1 MKQNRFVKML
11 LITVMLS
18 VLGCAQNEA
27 VRKDD
32 GLLIPVPQ
40 KSAETGKVAPARP
53 ATTAAQATPATDL
66 TARQIAAAGDSA
78 DSRKDTLLQTTVAGV
93 VYFGFD
99 SYVLTSESGNILQS
113 HFNKLAGKPSIRIE
127 GHCDEQGS
135 SEYNLA
141 LGEKRAKSA
150 RNYLVTLGYP
160 VEKISAISYGKER
173 PANSGHDEA
182 AWAKNRRDEIHI
194 VK

>member
-1 MKQNRFVKML
+1 MV

-18 VLGCAQNEA
+18 ALGCARNEL
-27 VRKDD
+27 VRNDE
-32 GLLIPVPQ
+32 GSVQSIPQ
-40 KSAETGKVAPARP
+40 KSTEIKKVAPVQP
-53 ATTAAQATPATDL
+53 ATSAVQATPATDL
-66 TARQIAAAGDSA
+66 TARQVAAAGDSA
-78 DSRKDTLLQTTVAGV
+78 DSQKDTLRQTAPAGV

-99 SYVLTSESGNILQS
+99 SYVLTTESGDILQGN
-113 HFNKLAGKPSIRIE
+113 FNKLTGKPFIRIE

-141 LGEKRAKSA
+141 LGENRAKSA